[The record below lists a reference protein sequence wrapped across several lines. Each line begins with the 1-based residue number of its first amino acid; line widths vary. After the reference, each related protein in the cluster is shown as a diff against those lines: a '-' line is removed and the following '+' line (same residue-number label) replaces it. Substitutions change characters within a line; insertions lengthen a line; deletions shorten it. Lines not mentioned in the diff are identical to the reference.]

1 MAAKNVLLVFIKTPK
16 QNFVKTRLASHLNP
30 DEILALYTA
39 FLKDIDTRFRKL
51 KDIDL
56 WYVISPENFNIRA
69 ISDHIDIKNYFVQ
82 RGESL
87 GDRMCNA
94 FNHIANLNYTNLVLI
109 GSDIPDI
116 SFTHISDAF
125 QSLADADCIIGP
137 ASDGG
142 YYLIATKKCHPGL
155 FRNIEWSTDK
165 VLDQTLI
172 QAEKSGLSVK
182 LINPLNDV
190 DTFEDLQHLSERLAQ
205 MDRKSAEFPVNTW
218 NAISMI
224 NL

>member
-1 MAAKNVLLVFIKTPK
+1 MSVQNALLVFIKTPK
-16 QNFVKTRLASHLNP
+16 INYVKTRLASHLKP

-39 FLKDIDTRFRKL
+39 FLKDIDVQFRKL
-51 KDIDL
+51 NDIDL
-56 WYVISPENFNIRA
+56 WYVISPENFNMRV

-94 FNHIANLNYTNLVLI
+94 FDHIANLNYTNLVLI

-116 SFTHISDAF
+116 SFTQISDAF
-125 QSLADADCIIGP
+125 QSLIDADCVIGP
-137 ASDGG
+137 TFDGG

-155 FRNIEWSTDK
+155 FHNVEWSTDK

-172 QAEKSGLSVK
+172 QAEKSGLNVK
-182 LINPLNDV
+182 LIKRLSDV
-190 DTFEDLQHLSERLAQ
+190 DTFDDLQHLSERLTQ

-218 NAISMI
+218 EVISLI

>member
-1 MAAKNVLLVFIKTPK
+1 MPVQNALLVFVKTPK
-16 QNFVKTRLASHLNP
+16 INYVKTRLASHLKP

-51 KDIDL
+51 NNIDF
-56 WYVISPENFNIRA
+56 WYVISPENLNIPDL
-69 ISDHIDIKNYFVQ
+69 SDHIDIKNYFIQ
-82 RGESL
+82 QGESL

-94 FNHIANLNYTNLVLI
+94 FNHLANLNYTKLVLI

-116 SFTHISDAF
+116 SLMHISDAL
-125 QSLADADCIIGP
+125 QSLTDTDCVIGP
-137 ASDGG
+137 TYDGG

-155 FRNIEWSTDK
+155 FQNIEWSTDK

-172 QAEKSGLSVK
+172 QAKESGLSVK
-182 LINPLNDV
+182 LINRLSDV

-205 MDRKSAEFPVNTW
+205 IDRKSADFPVNTW
-218 NAISMI
+218 RVI
-224 NL
+224 NQINF